1 LDNLSKQIIDV
12 ISHGKENVKFY
23 FHACSASSTH
33 NILTYGINLDLAKKC
48 GNFSHGKG
56 FYVSDCLE
64 KVLIFAAEKFR
75 SNDRISVVV
84 FEFEEDPKLHC
95 PGLDLSCPEEEER
108 LRKVVSYFKNG
119 AVPQRPNLDQHGL
132 EFDFK
137 RRYQFI
143 NGPYCDF
150 TGQGAA
156 SAPENVQIYREL
168 SRVSIS

>member
-12 ISHGKENVKFY
+12 ISHGKENVKLY
-23 FHACSASSTH
+23 FHACSASSAH

-48 GNFSHGKG
+48 DNFSHGKA

-64 KVLIFAAEKFR
+64 K
-75 SNDRISVVV
+75 VVV

-108 LRKVVSYFKNG
+108 LQKVVSYFKNG

-150 TGQGAA
+150 TGQGAS

-168 SRVSIS
+168 SQVSIS